1 MEKEI
6 WKKIKIEEIWKIE
19 EVKWEEMEES
29 VMDGKEEEIIEGW
42 DKKERK
48 REKLKLKRR
57 YMRMKERFEK

>member
-1 MEKEI
+1 
-6 WKKIKIEEIWKIE
+6 
-19 EVKWEEMEES
+19 MEES